1 MLLVQ
6 TGLEKRHRLNE
17 IKINIEVYYD
27 TDNYNR
33 HSLDNVRSDTVEHK
47 GVRHEIK

>member
-1 MLLVQ
+1 MNTSLQ
-6 TGLEKRHRLNE
+6 GRKH
-17 IKINIEVYYD
+17 D